1 MNKWESTKSAETA
14 IKKTGLDLPLDRNWK
29 LFKQKC
35 ITASSTSLAATSP
48 HAQFIAVKN
57 EGFQVEQFKKV
68 RKNDLS
74 IGSIL

>member
-57 EGFQVEQFKKV
+57 EGFQAEQFHSVQK
-68 RKNDLS
+68 RS
-74 IGSIL
+74 E